1 MPRKKLQEVHSDK
14 AEEEAALRW
23 WVRPTV
29 GIIAPVFQK
38 SKIYLILGFI
48 LVTV

>member
-23 WVRPTV
+23 CVR
-29 GIIAPVFQK
+29 IIAPVFQK